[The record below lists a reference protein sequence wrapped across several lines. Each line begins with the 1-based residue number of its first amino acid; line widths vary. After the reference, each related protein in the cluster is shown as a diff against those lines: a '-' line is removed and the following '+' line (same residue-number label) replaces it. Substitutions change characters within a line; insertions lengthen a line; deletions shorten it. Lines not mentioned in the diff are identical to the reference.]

1 MVDLYL
7 FRFCLLIL
15 RVQPKSWLYIFNLI
29 IVACCSSISFTIFF
43 HLCYHIYVEVDAYS
57 YFCQVTR
64 LREYQGVDPHFD
76 TIARQYHDIVKV
88 HV

>member
-1 MVDLYL
+1 MSVDSKSATKVMIIYL
-7 FRFCLLIL
+7 
-15 RVQPKSWLYIFNLI
+15 QSHY
-29 IVACCSSISFTIFF
+29 VACCSSISFTIFF
-43 HLCYHIYVEVDAYS
+43 HLCYHIYIEVDAYS